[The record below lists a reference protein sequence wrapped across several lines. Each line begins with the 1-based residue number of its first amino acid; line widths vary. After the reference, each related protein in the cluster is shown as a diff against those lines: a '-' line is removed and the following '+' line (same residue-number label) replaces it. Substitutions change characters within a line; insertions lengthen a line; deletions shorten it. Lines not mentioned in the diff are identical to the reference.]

1 MKALVV
7 KKPGF
12 LEVMDV
18 EEPTMGPYDARCEML
33 YGATCTGTDLH
44 VIDGKFAEHVD
55 YPSIIGHESIG
66 RVLEVGEKV
75 RYLKKGDL
83 VTRVLTRESADGKMK
98 LSWGGMCEFG
108 LACDWKAMMEDG
120 VDEKKAKYY
129 QINKVIP
136 EGLIDPMNATMIIT
150 WREYLSYIQRI
161 GVKEGEIVLISGSG
175 ANGISLGAM
184 ARLCGAAE
192 VIMVGSENRRKAAL
206 KAGITSYYNYR
217 EEADIRYIQKKY
229 SSSLD
234 YIIDATGKS
243 ESMNPYLGCLKAGGV
258 VGVYGM
264 DDLNTYA
271 MNPTLV
277 KADFYRVYNGGYL
290 EPETHDRVIE
300 FIREGKLDASVWID
314 QEHIFTWENA
324 PEAYEYV
331 RAKKAIKT
339 VIRLSQGGK

>member
-7 KKPGF
+7 KKPGE
-12 LEVMDV
+12 LEVMDL
-18 EEPTMGPYDARCEML
+18 EEPAMGPYDARCEML

-66 RVLEVGEKV
+66 RVVEVGEKV

-83 VTRVLTRESADGKMK
+83 VTRVLTRASADGKMK

-108 LACDWKAMMEDG
+108 LACDWQAMLEDG
-120 VDEKKAKYY
+120 IDEKKANYY
-129 QINKVIP
+129 KINKVIP

-150 WREYLSYIQRI
+150 WRENLSYIRRI
-161 GVKEGEIVLISGSG
+161 GVKEGQIVLISGSG
-175 ANGISLGAM
+175 ANGISRGAM
-184 ARLCGAAE
+184 ARLCGAKE
-192 VIMVGSENRRKAAL
+192 VIMVGSGKRKDAAL
-206 KAGITSYYNYR
+206 RAGITSYYDYRKKEDVALIQEKYAGSLNY
-217 EEADIRYIQKKY
+217 
-229 SSSLD
+229 L
-234 YIIDATGKS
+234 IDATGKS
-243 ESMNPYLGCLKAGGV
+243 GSLNPYLGCVRENGV

-277 KADFYRVYNGGYL
+277 KANFYRIYNGGYL
-290 EPETHDRVIE
+290 EPETHDQVIE
-300 FIREGKLDASVWID
+300 FIKEGKLDASVWID

-331 RAKKAIKT
+331 RDKKAIKT
-339 VIRLSQGGK
+339 VIRLTQGGK